1 VRSVSELLYL
11 KPGEL
16 GRAWPFF
23 LFYLLLF
30 GAFSVA
36 DGVSLALFV
45 KRVGADR
52 LPLYYAITAIANV
65 VLIGGYVWVAE
76 RVGGQRMFQ
85 AILGGT
91 VAVYATAWAALRW
104 LDGGPAWYGALFV
117 TREIAFTLVL
127 MHFGTY
133 LQDYFS
139 REELNRVLP
148 VVYAGGRVGG
158 IAGGWLLEHLSG
170 PLGPLN
176 LVPVFL
182 GLCLVCMGVLVVVSR
197 RFRPLHAPED
207 EHGDPAT
214 FAPAEDRALERQA
227 RTSLGSFVRFVW
239 ASPLLFWMTISSVL
253 YMVVR
258 WFLNYQYNAFF
269 QGYFADSRELAEFLG
284 RYTQVALLLSLLVQ
298 LLLVN
303 RLVAWVGVGGA
314 YLAYGAIVCGGA
326 LLCLL
331 PMTLGVAIFCRLLET
346 ELRFGLRNPLMQLL
360 SNKFSKALRVRVR
373 AWTIGLLTPL
383 GTLTASVLLG
393 GLIGTGAAGWISWVG
408 GGLGVTYLLSALGL
422 WGVERRGEAP
432 AQIRQAPELVS
443 TKEDR

>member
-1 VRSVSELLYL
+1 MTRKRSEYGGSTTEYPVPSTEYQVRSTEDCDPGFHSWCSVLGTRYPRLLTSAAGGQAVRSVSELLYL

-239 ASPLLFWMTISSVL
+239 ASPLLFWMTVSAVL

-269 QGYFADSRELAEFLG
+269 QIHFADSRELADFLG
-284 RYTQVALLLSLLVQ
+284 RRGCRPDLPGQRRGAVRELAG
-298 LLLVN
+298 
-303 RLVAWVGVGGA
+303 AVGRPGGHGRKPPCKGRGPVGQA
-314 YLAYGAIVCGGA
+314 
-326 LLCLL
+326 
-331 PMTLGVAIFCRLLET
+331 RLL
-346 ELRFGLRNPLMQLL
+346 
-360 SNKFSKALRVRVR
+360 ALR
-373 AWTIGLLTPL
+373 GQ
-383 GTLTASVLLG
+383 S
-393 GLIGTGAAGWISWVG
+393 
-408 GGLGVTYLLSALGL
+408 
-422 WGVERRGEAP
+422 
-432 AQIRQAPELVS
+432 
-443 TKEDR
+443 DRDGF